1 MSRFVIEFVVWYAGA
16 GESINLVEPGVD
28 GLPPVGPDLPRV
40 EGLVEVLPDFKPLD
54 FPAVSTVV
62 SVWKS
67 CVSCDYIVM
76 RHHLW
81 QCLSQLLTTWTC
93 TGQHEPVRAWPAP
106 RPTGAP
112 SCWRRPAAS
121 SPRLRPLTSVCKTE
135 HSVKSPGSLIHIFN
149 KQFIC
154 LPGLPACILSIHHRC
169 WIEAIKMPFKAGP
182 GSLIDAD
189 DECRAGSECSS
200 RLVSLVRYKPVVI
213 VQNLLLVFTVHL
225 PACQYSLHTKLC
237 LQFEVKKIFIECQN
251 IKKVQNILKKK
262 CIWIYCPLCVVT
274 ALRRDSF
281 VSAQR
286 VLPRDGTIVRVPAHS
301 HHHPRHQDRDRLQH
315 HPPSNLLSGFWR

>member
-16 GESINLVEPGVD
+16 GESINFVEPGVD

-189 DECRAGSECSS
+189 DECRAAEW
-200 RLVSLVRYKPVVI
+200 
-213 VQNLLLVFTVHL
+213 VQLETGQLGPLQTCCDSPESPSCLHCPPPCMSIFTTHKIVFTVW
-225 PACQYSLHTKLC
+225 S
-237 LQFEVKKIFIECQN
+237 KKIFIECQN

-281 VSAQR
+281 VSAEC
-286 VLPRDGTIVRVPAHS
+286 VLTRDGTIVRVPAHS
-301 HHHPRHQDRDRLQH
+301 HHHPRHQDRDELQH